1 MLSIDESG
9 QSSKDLR
16 HKSVA
21 DSTCHAMQVQGQ
33 LKLIPEKL
41 HGYMYSVGSLL
52 SGALLGVVVYG
63 PMVWTS

>member
-1 MLSIDESG
+1 MLSRDESG
-9 QSSKDLR
+9 QSSEHLR
-16 HKSVA
+16 HKPVA
-21 DSTCHAMQVQGQ
+21 DSTYHAVQVQGQ

-41 HGYMYSVGSLL
+41 RGYMYSVGSLL